1 MVVHGET
8 YGWLQGKTNVFTA
21 RLDCL
26 GVRHE
31 NIGLYFFMAGPRD
44 LRFQGLKTL
53 AIKNIL
59 LKEDAKMTM
68 KALVYHGPEKISLD
82 DVPVPKIIEPDDAI
96 VKVTTSTIC
105 GTDIHIWHGGM
116 PEVEAPRILGHEFCG
131 EIVEVGPAVRNVKV
145 GDQCA
150 ISCVTQCGECF
161 YCVRGMY
168 SHCTTGSWIFGYM
181 IDGCQAEYVRV
192 PHANL
197 GCHIIPDGLT
207 DDDVL
212 LVGDILSTGYLG
224 AENARI
230 EPGDTVA
237 VMGSGP
243 VGMCA
248 MITARLWGPA
258 RIIAVDMNQARL
270 DFAVE
275 KGLADMGINSGEV
288 DAVEKIREIT
298 DGRGADRTIE
308 AVGAKGTYDLALEA
322 VRAGGNVSMLGVF
335 EQPQEIKM
343 NELWIKNIDIS
354 MGLVNANRIPELIRL
369 IQLGKID
376 TKFLYT
382 HRKPLNDLLEGYDV
396 FGGKKDNV
404 LKWIVT
410 PYER

>member
-1 MVVHGET
+1 
-8 YGWLQGKTNVFTA
+8 
-21 RLDCL
+21 
-26 GVRHE
+26 
-31 NIGLYFFMAGPRD
+31 
-44 LRFQGLKTL
+44 
-53 AIKNIL
+53 
-59 LKEDAKMTM
+59 MTM

-298 DGRGADRTIE
+298 DGRGADRTIRLRLRE
-308 AVGAKGTYDLALEA
+308 PISLWKLYEQVAMFLC
-322 VRAGGNVSMLGVF
+322 SVF
-335 EQPQEIKM
+335 
-343 NELWIKNIDIS
+343 S
-354 MGLVNANRIPELIRL
+354 SSHRRL
-369 IQLGKID
+369 
-376 TKFLYT
+376 
-382 HRKPLNDLLEGYDV
+382 R
-396 FGGKKDNV
+396 
-404 LKWIVT
+404 
-410 PYER
+410 